1 MAVYTELKVYEEC
14 YRLFLQLVTS
24 TSRMQRDYR
33 YSLGEQVKRAA
44 MDMLVLIFKANKSR
58 GKCGYIS
65 VAREKLVEVQVLL
78 RVFNDTRQISDRQFA
93 VFMEMTVSVSRQLA
107 AWEHS
112 ALKTKR
118 ERTGQELSA
127 GVQCD

>member
-14 YRLFLQLVTS
+14 YRLFLQLVTT
-24 TSRMQRDYR
+24 TSRIQREHR
-33 YSLGEQVKRAA
+33 YTLGEHVKRAA

-58 GKCGYIS
+58 DKGGYIS

-78 RVFNDTRQISDRQFA
+78 RVFNDIRQISDKQLA
-93 VFMEMTVSVSRQLA
+93 MFMEMTVSISKQLT

-112 ALKTKR
+112 VNKKQR
-118 ERTGQELSA
+118 A
-127 GVQCD
+127 GSEVTVGVPRD